1 MNQDKNKNLF
11 LISLVFF
18 LIVCVM
24 LYFSRRVIAPF
35 IIAFALAAILIVIG
49 ARGIESSSGLR
60 TFLHSIIQRP
70 RQMMSSEGELSLI
83 VANWM
88 VVGGILFY
96 IIWSTINTTW
106 VDPGVYSVSIVV
118 IASGLGIEAMY
129 E

>member
-1 MNQDKNKNLF
+1 
-11 LISLVFF
+11 
-18 LIVCVM
+18 
-24 LYFSRRVIAPF
+24 
-35 IIAFALAAILIVIG
+35 
-49 ARGIESSSGLR
+49 
-60 TFLHSIIQRP
+60 
-70 RQMMSSEGELSLI
+70 MSSEGELSLI